1 MTANAT
7 RTRKGSAP
15 ERHDAVTKRATAE
28 EPDRHEAD
36 WLERGATWA
45 SAAIV
50 LALLG
55 LLAWDAA
62 RSDSP
67 PAFRTQLEPSR
78 AAGSSFHV
86 PVTVH
91 NVGDAPAQGVEVTV
105 SVRVGDSTA
114 AEGSFTIDWLPGRS
128 SRRGVAVLGANPA
141 RGRIA
146 AEVLGYTEP

>member
-1 MTANAT
+1 MPANAT
-7 RTRKGSAP
+7 RTRKDSAGGHGA
-15 ERHDAVTKRATAE
+15 ESKRASAGQSG
-28 EPDRHEAD
+28 RRGAD
-36 WLERGATWA
+36 WLELAASWA
-45 SAAIV
+45 SAVVV

-62 RSDSP
+62 RSDAP
-67 PAFRTQLEPSR
+67 PAFLMQVEPPR
-78 AAGSSFHV
+78 AAGSLFHV

-128 SRRGVAVLGANPA
+128 TRRGVAVLGADPA
-141 RGRIA
+141 RGRVA
-146 AEVLGYTEP
+146 AEVRGYTEP